1 MRRFLPIAL
10 LVVATGCSQNEPA
23 AAPKA
28 EPPVVLVASPVEKEV
43 VDYKDYTGRTDA
55 VNFVEVRARVSG
67 YLTKINFEPGREVK
81 KGDVLFVIDKR
92 PYEAALEKAMADIKL
107 ADATI
112 KQAEAD
118 VARNRPLVKTGV
130 TPQADFDKL
139 VADRDVAIAQ
149 REAYR
154 AQADA
159 NKLNVDFC
167 SVISPIDGRISRNYI
182 TEGNLVAA
190 DSTLLTT
197 IASQDP
203 LYVYIDVDSS
213 TVLHIREL
221 IRQGKFRSARRYND
235 VRVFVGAEDEPG
247 RFPHESTVDFV
258 DNRMDPGTSTLRC
271 RSILPNP
278 IVTNEDHRFSPG
290 EFVRVRLPLGQPH
303 KAILVNERVIVTSQ
317 DLKSVYVVNADN
329 EVVAQKVTLGAS
341 HDGLRVVEEGLKGDE
356 RVIVTN
362 LQRVRPGMKVTPK
375 LQAEYERDTAAKKSP
390 PKGK

>member
-1 MRRFLPIAL
+1 MRRLWTLAL
-10 LVVATGCSQNEPA
+10 SLAVAGCSQGDPTA
-23 AAPKA
+23 VPKA
-28 EPPVVLVASPVEKEV
+28 EPPVVLVAPPVEKEV
-43 VDYKDYTGRTDA
+43 VDFKDYSGRTDA

-67 YLTKINFEPGREVK
+67 YLTKINFEPGKEVK

-107 ADATI
+107 ADAKI

-130 TPQADFDKL
+130 TPQADFDKI

-167 SVISPIDGRISRNYI
+167 TVASPIDGRISRNNI

-190 DSTLLTT
+190 DATLLTT
-197 IASQDP
+197 IVSVDP
-203 LYVYIDVDSS
+203 VYVYFDVDSATLLS
-213 TVLHIREL
+213 IQEM
-221 IRQGKFRSARRYND
+221 IRQGKFRSARSNKD

-247 RFPHESTVDFV
+247 KYPHEAMVDFV
-258 DNRMDPGTSTLRC
+258 DNRLDPGTSTLQC
-271 RSILPNP
+271 RAVLPNP
-278 IVTNEDHRFSPG
+278 VIANENRRFQTG
-290 EFVRVRLPLGQPH
+290 QFVRVRLPFGQPH
-303 KAILVNERVIVTSQ
+303 KAILVNERIIVTSQ
-317 DLKSVYVVNADN
+317 DLKSVYIVNAQD
-329 EVVAQKVTLGAS
+329 EVVAQRVTLGTS

-375 LQAEYERDTAAKKSP
+375 SQAEYEKEAAT
-390 PKGK
+390 KGK